1 MNKHLWTTQLTPY
14 EADYAAWC
22 AEQGALLREGRL
34 AEVDRANLAEEI
46 ESLGRS
52 EESEIESRLNVL
64 LLHLLKWRFQPGQH
78 SNSWK
83 ATLLEQRRRIARRI
97 KQSPSL
103 RDHPASVLDEEYELA
118 RLAAAGETGLAL
130 ETFPAICPFSIEQI
144 LDPGFHPDAA

>member
-1 MNKHLWTTQLTPY
+1 MNRITRIGRPAAHDEDFALWS
-14 EADYAAWC
+14 
-22 AEQGALLREGRL
+22 AEQGALLRAGRL
-34 AEVDRANLAEEI
+34 DRLDRENLAEEI

-64 LLHLLKWRFQPGQH
+64 LVHLLKWRFQPSRH
-78 SNSWK
+78 SNSWR

-103 RDHPASVLDEEYELA
+103 RDHPALVLADEYEVA

-130 ETFPAICPFSIEQI
+130 EAFPEACPFTIEQV
-144 LDPGFHPDAA
+144 LDAAWLPDAE

>member
-22 AEQGALLREGRL
+22 AEQGALLRQGRL

-130 ETFPAICPFSIEQI
+130 ETFPATCPFSIEQI

>member
-130 ETFPAICPFSIEQI
+130 ETFPATCPFSIEQI